1 MRVKR
6 PLRKAAKPS
15 RRVQWEP
22 DIIPWGVGIG
32 MLLGFAAEIYWH
44 GNVLWMTGGGLAGGT
59 AGAICDT
66 ALFIYRLIRRKHS
79 MNKSL
84 PPVSCRD

>member
-6 PLRKAAKPS
+6 PLRKAARPS

-22 DIIPWGVGIG
+22 DIVPWGVGIG

-44 GNVLWMTGGGLAGGT
+44 GNVLWMTGGGLAGGA

-66 ALFIYRLIRRKHS
+66 ALFLYRRFRSKNEMIRAVK
-79 MNKSL
+79 
-84 PPVSCRD
+84 P